1 MSDLQTCTKRATGRV
16 SGTLEE
22 SRSGG
27 ANARRF
33 PAYLAFRP
41 SCWRWRRASRPSAR
55 SRPAP
60 SARRRFPNR
69 DSKPWAPNQARPRA
83 WVSRVWAAAG
93 RTGPRRP
100 PPPWRG
106 AGGLGVVLGVAGC
119 ATSARRTRAQ
129 SPSQKSDTQA
139 DFRILARDGDGILCE
154 APFLFSVASA
164 SRAPKNVTTRSL
176 EAKKKPK
183 TIKISRETKK
193 SVPISRQ
200 HRRGDRSI
208 RKKTSRAS
216 RSSGIREIATPRIFS
231 IRAGGTETETETNE
245 AFDFN

>member
-1 MSDLQTCTKRATGRV
+1 
-16 SGTLEE
+16 
-22 SRSGG
+22 
-27 ANARRF
+27 
-33 PAYLAFRP
+33 
-41 SCWRWRRASRPSAR
+41 
-55 SRPAP
+55 
-60 SARRRFPNR
+60 
-69 DSKPWAPNQARPRA
+69 
-83 WVSRVWAAAG
+83 
-93 RTGPRRP
+93 
-100 PPPWRG
+100 
-106 AGGLGVVLGVAGC
+106 VLGVAGC

-139 DFRILARDGDGILCE
+139 DFRILARDGDGILSS
-154 APFLFSVASA
+154 AIFFFSHARFLRDLEKPRRV
-164 SRAPKNVTTRSL
+164 L

>member
-1 MSDLQTCTKRATGRV
+1 MGFFQAPFFFSHTPVSPLRDLEK
-16 SGTLEE
+16 
-22 SRSGG
+22 
-27 ANARRF
+27 
-33 PAYLAFRP
+33 
-41 SCWRWRRASRPSAR
+41 
-55 SRPAP
+55 
-60 SARRRFPNR
+60 
-69 DSKPWAPNQARPRA
+69 
-83 WVSRVWAAAG
+83 
-93 RTGPRRP
+93 PRR
-100 PPPWRG
+100 
-106 AGGLGVVLGVAGC
+106 V
-119 ATSARRTRAQ
+119 
-129 SPSQKSDTQA
+129 
-139 DFRILARDGDGILCE
+139 
-154 APFLFSVASA
+154 
-164 SRAPKNVTTRSL
+164 L